1 MKPFLL
7 IALTSVFAFAQSCK
21 KDDEPIPPVLDDV
34 IVEKETV
41 LPPKPSATD
50 YFPLKKGNYWI
61 YEVVTVDSNDMVTKD
76 HGTDS
81 IVVTGDT
88 VINTLAYF
96 KLEGS
101 EHRKNR
107 NNTYLELVRDSAGY
121 LINSNG
127 DRHFTMTNF
136 NDTISRRD
144 HTIGTPTEILATER
158 AYMKRISGSIE
169 TKVGAFNEVI
179 SRENLVHVGPTI
191 KSSYSR
197 YYPRTTHRYY
207 AKGVGRIFES
217 YFYLSQPDHVEVRLV
232 EYCFAP

>member
-1 MKPFLL
+1 MKPIVL
-7 IALTSVFAFAQSCK
+7 IALISVFAFALSCN
-21 KDDEPIPPVLDDV
+21 KDDEPVPPVLEDV
-34 IVEKETV
+34 VVEEETTQA
-41 LPPKPSATD
+41 PRPGATD

-61 YEVVTVDSNDMVTKD
+61 YEVASVDSNGRVTKD
-76 HGTDS
+76 PKRDS

-88 VINTLAYF
+88 IINTITYF
-96 KLEGS
+96 KLEGN

-121 LINSNG
+121 LINSKG
-127 DRHFTMTNF
+127 DRHFSMTNF

-144 HTIGTPTEILATER
+144 HTIGSSTEILATER

-169 TKVGAFNEVI
+169 TKVGTLNDVI
-179 SRENLVHVGPTI
+179 SRENLVRVGPTI

-217 YFYLSQPDHVEVRLV
+217 YFYLSQPNHVEVRLV